1 MGYYNKDD
9 RHIPTILVVKVGNE
23 NESHSIKPGN
33 RGKRDSQVIYIY
45 NLKYMDVRVISYDE

>member
-1 MGYYNKDD
+1 MRYYNKDD

-33 RGKRDSQVIYIY
+33 RGKRDSQVIYI
-45 NLKYMDVRVISYDE
+45 